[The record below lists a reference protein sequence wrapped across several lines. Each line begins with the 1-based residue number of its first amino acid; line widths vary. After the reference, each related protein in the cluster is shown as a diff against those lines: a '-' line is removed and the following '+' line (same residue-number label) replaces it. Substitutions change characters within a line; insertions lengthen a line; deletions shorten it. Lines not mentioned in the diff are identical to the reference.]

1 MARLYNWY
9 IEKKNKM
16 DPNSELWARG
26 VVSGH
31 VRLPD
36 GLFIHTST
44 IASVTIEG
52 ETAIIQTQNT
62 RFECKMENA
71 DYVKFKE
78 TQLIDDFPAYK
89 AKYAIPKVKYK
100 PDLKENEVL
109 LVLGNNRQYYFDS
122 YHVNYEGTK
131 ESLYDV
137 HPHIGM
143 FQDSVLC
150 QCFINRQCIDYRYF
164 PYKGC
169 HAEFYS
175 WEDHFK
181 TYIENCGD
189 DPLYVTVY
197 GNVYVI
203 PAKERVLIIPQNA
216 EKEEPHLGH
225 TDLYDVWHRENEQKE
240 EENINSILTH

>member
-9 IEKKNKM
+9 IEKKNKV
-16 DPNSELWARG
+16 DPDSELWARG

-36 GLFIHTST
+36 GMFIHTST
-44 IASVTIEG
+44 IASVTMEG

-62 RFECKMENA
+62 RFECEMKNA
-71 DYVKFKE
+71 DYEKFTE
-78 TQLIDDFPAYK
+78 TKLIDNFADYK
-89 AKYAIPKVKYK
+89 VKYDIPKVKYE

-122 YHVNYEGTK
+122 YHVNCAGKK
-131 ESLYDV
+131 ESLYEV
-137 HPHIGM
+137 CAHVGM

-150 QCFINRQCIDYRYF
+150 RFFINRRWVDYRYF

-197 GNVYVI
+197 GDVYII
-203 PAKERVLIIPQNA
+203 PSKERVLIIPQNA

-225 TDLYDVWHRENEQKE
+225 TDLYNVWHRENEQKE
-240 EENINSILTH
+240 EEKINSILTH